1 PLRRDDGF
9 DGTSLMGDWRCTVHR
24 IDEPTECVARLSL
37 VLADELTSAEVQD
50 RARVLARQFFG
61 HDVDVADVE
70 PEYWSTGTPRR
81 PPST

>member
-1 PLRRDDGF
+1 
-9 DGTSLMGDWRCTVHR
+9 M
-24 IDEPTECVARLSL
+24 ARLSL